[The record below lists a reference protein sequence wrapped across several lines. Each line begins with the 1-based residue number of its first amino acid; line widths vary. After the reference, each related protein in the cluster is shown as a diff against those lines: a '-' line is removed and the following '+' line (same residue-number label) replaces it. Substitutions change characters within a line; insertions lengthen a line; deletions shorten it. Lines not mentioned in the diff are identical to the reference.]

1 MTTMTAPSLA
11 HRVIRSSTITVLGFG
26 ASQVIRL
33 ASNLILTRLLF
44 PEAFGMMALVTVFLV
59 GVVMLSDIGIGTAI
73 MQSRRGDDPAFLD
86 TAWTIQIVRGM
97 LLWLVTLV
105 VSPLVASFYGEPDLQ
120 AYLPVS
126 ALVLVIGAFK
136 PTRLETANRHLRA
149 GLVTLLDLAAQVIG
163 IATAVV
169 LAWLLESIWAL
180 VLSNLL
186 TTVAQLVLLHTLL
199 PGYRN
204 RLGWEREAA
213 SELIHFGKWIFLAT
227 LCGFAIAQA
236 DKVILGRHLDL
247 DHFGLYN
254 IAFFLASVP
263 VTLGSTV
270 TTRVLIPLYR
280 DAPPSASAANA
291 ARIRKLRMGAL
302 LILLLLSATLAFTGA
317 WLVQLMYDSRY
328 HEAGAI
334 VVLIAVTQAPALL
347 ILTYDQAALAM
358 GDSLRYFVWTLA
370 RAVLAT
376 SGLAIGLW
384 AGGLA
389 GAVIG
394 QGLGTLA
401 AYPVLAWLVRP
412 YQAWDPRLDAVF
424 LGAATLLGALALWA
438 NLGSLAIVL

>member
-1 MTTMTAPSLA
+1 MTTMAAPSLS
-11 HRVIRSSTITVLGFG
+11 HRVIRSSTITLLGFG
-26 ASQVIRL
+26 TSQVLRL
-33 ASNLILTRLLF
+33 ASNLLLTRLLF
-44 PEAFGMMALVTVFLV
+44 PEAFGMMALVTVFLI

-73 MQSRRGDDPAFLD
+73 MQSRRGDDPTFLD
-86 TAWTIQIVRGM
+86 TAWTIQIVRGS

-105 VSPLVASFYGEPDLQ
+105 VSPYVASFYGQPELQ
-120 AYLPVS
+120 AYLSVS

-149 GLVTLLDLAAQVIG
+149 GLVTVLDLAAQVIG
-163 IATAVV
+163 ITAAVV
-169 LAWLLESIWAL
+169 LAWVLQSVWAL
-180 VLSNLL
+180 VISNLL

-199 PGYRN
+199 PGHRN
-204 RLGWEREAA
+204 RLAWEKGAA
-213 SELIHFGKWIFLAT
+213 AELIHFGKWIFLST

-236 DKVILGRHLDL
+236 DKVFLGRHLGL

-280 DAPPSASAANA
+280 DAPPAASPANA
-291 ARIRKLRMGAL
+291 ERVRRLRMGAL
-302 LILLLLSATLAFTGA
+302 AILLLMSAALAFAGDG
-317 WLVQLMYDSRY
+317 LVKLMYDSRY
-328 HEAGAI
+328 YEAGGI

-347 ILTYDQAALAM
+347 ILTCDQAALAM
-358 GDSLRYFVWTLA
+358 GDSRRYFIWTLA

-376 SGLAIGLW
+376 SGLAVGLW
-384 AGGLA
+384 GWGLG

-401 AYPVLAWLVRP
+401 AYPVLVWLVRP
-412 YQAWDPRLDAVF
+412 YKAWDPRLDAAF
-424 LGAATLLGALALWA
+424 LAAAALL
-438 NLGSLAIVL
+438 SILAILANRASLSIIP